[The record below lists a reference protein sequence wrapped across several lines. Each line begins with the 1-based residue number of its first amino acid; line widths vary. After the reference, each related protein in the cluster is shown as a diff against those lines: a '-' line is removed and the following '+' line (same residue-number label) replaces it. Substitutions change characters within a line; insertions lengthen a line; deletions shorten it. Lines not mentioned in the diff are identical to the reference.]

1 MMNIYYTELFR
12 EKVKALPAETRKALK
27 TKLELMV
34 ENPRH
39 PSLRTKKIHGQE
51 GIFEASVTM
60 AIHITWQYTND
71 GVLLRNIG
79 EHDKTLKN
87 P

>member
-1 MMNIYYTELFR
+1 MNIYYTELFR
-12 EKVKALPAETRKALK
+12 EKVKVLPVEIKKALK

-34 ENPRH
+34 ENPRP
-39 PSLRTKKIHGQE
+39 PSLRTKKIQGQE
-51 GIFEASVTM
+51 GSFEVSVTM
-60 AIHITWQYTND
+60 GIRMTWQYTDD

-87 P
+87 L

>member
-1 MMNIYYTELFR
+1 MNLYYSELFAD
-12 EKVKALPAETRKALK
+12 KVKQLSLEVKGVLK
-27 TKLELMV
+27 KKLELLM

-39 PSLRTKKIHGQE
+39 PSLRTKKIQGQARL
-51 GIFEASVTM
+51 FEASITM
-60 AIHITWQYTND
+60 EIRMTWEYTED
-71 GVLLRNIG
+71 GILLRNIG

>member
-1 MMNIYYTELFR
+1 MIKIQYSEYFIQ
-12 EKVKALPAETRKALK
+12 KVQVLAPEIKKVLK
-27 TKLELMV
+27 QKLELLM

-39 PSLRTKKIHGQE
+39 PSLRTKKIQGQN
-51 GIFEASVTM
+51 GIFEASVTIEIRM
-60 AIHITWQYTND
+60 TWQYTEE
-71 GVLLRNIG
+71 GILLRNIG

>member
-1 MMNIYYTELFR
+1 MKIQYTELFR
-12 EKVKALPAETRKALK
+12 KKVEILPVDIKKALRI
-27 TKLELMV
+27 KLELMV

-39 PSLRTKKIHGQE
+39 PSLRTKKIQGQE

-60 AIHITWQYTND
+60 GIRMTWQYTE
-71 GVLLRNIG
+71 GGILLRNTG
-79 EHDKTLKN
+79 EHDTTLKN

>member
-1 MMNIYYTELFR
+1 MNIYYPELFAD
-12 EKVKALPAETRKALK
+12 KVKHLSVEAKHALK
-27 TKLELMV
+27 KKLELMI

-39 PSLRTKKIHGQE
+39 PSLRTKKIKGQTD
-51 GIFEASVTM
+51 IFEASIT
-60 AIHITWQYTND
+60 IKIRLTWQYTED
-71 GVLLRNIG
+71 GILLRNIG

>member
-1 MMNIYYTELFR
+1 MNIYYTELFR
-12 EKVKALPAETRKALK
+12 EKVTVLPVAIKKALK
-27 TKLELMV
+27 IKLALMI

-39 PSLRTKKIHGQE
+39 PSLRTKKIQGQE

-60 AIHITWQYTND
+60 GIRMTWQYTDD
-71 GVLLRNIG
+71 GILLRNIG